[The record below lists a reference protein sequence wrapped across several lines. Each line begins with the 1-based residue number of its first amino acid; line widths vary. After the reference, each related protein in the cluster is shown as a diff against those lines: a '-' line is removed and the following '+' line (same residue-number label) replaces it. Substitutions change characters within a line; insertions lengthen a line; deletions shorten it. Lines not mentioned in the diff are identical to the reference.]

1 MIVYV
6 VVYKKATVMKISTST
21 SKDRNEDMQKR
32 ISGLSLT
39 DFCCWIPVCIMA
51 YLRVAGV
58 SLPPDAF
65 ITSAGFLLPIN
76 SAMNPLLYSPLIGQ
90 CMSRAR
96 KRIADN
102 LLVICPRHVDDA
114 TTVDDTGEQVRE
126 NPIPAVGD
134 RSLEL
139 VQRMQAVP
147 KQRGAVTAN
156 TLV

>member
-1 MIVYV
+1 
-6 VVYKKATVMKISTST
+6 
-21 SKDRNEDMQKR
+21 
-32 ISGLSLT
+32 
-39 DFCCWIPVCIMA
+39 MA

-58 SLPPDAF
+58 SLPPDAY

-96 KRIADN
+96 KLIAGN
-102 LLVICPRHVDDA
+102 LLVTCPRHVDDA
-114 TTVDDTGEQVRE
+114 TAVDDTGEQVRE
-126 NPIPAVGD
+126 NPIPAVGH

-139 VQRMQAVP
+139 VQSMQAVP
-147 KQRGAVTAN
+147 KKRGAVTAN